1 MRVNKIG
8 YHVGNLVTQGV
19 VHRQLSSNVFA
30 MDGGALVWA
39 LCHIVCKI
47 VRGCSTGTCCTFCSS
62 LVVLL
67 LFILREPSKLGLADH
82 RPSQQPCKTYRR

>member
-1 MRVNKIG
+1 MRVKKIG
-8 YHVGNLVTQGV
+8 YRVLENLVTQGA

-62 LVVLL
+62 LVVVL
-67 LFILREPSKLGLADH
+67 LFILRNL
-82 RPSQQPCKTYRR
+82 QN